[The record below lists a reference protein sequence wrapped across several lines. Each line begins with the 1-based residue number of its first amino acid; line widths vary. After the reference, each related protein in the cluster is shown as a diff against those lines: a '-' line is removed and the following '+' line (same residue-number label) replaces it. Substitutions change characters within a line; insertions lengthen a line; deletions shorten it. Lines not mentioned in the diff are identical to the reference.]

1 MNNWLYPHI
10 VFSYIIQ
17 ILKSCKII
25 FMLFILFTTFVKNP
39 NLLLLCV
46 CCHVWLFATTG
57 AVGHAAPLSIRL
69 PRQEHWSGLLFSP
82 LRDIPNPGIRPMSP
96 ESPVL
101 ACRYFTTEPP
111 AAAAAAESLQSCP
124 TLCDPIGG
132 SPPGSPVLKPTG
144 EAFPVSPSFWWFAGD
159 LWHSLACI
167 YTTPVLRLHVTV
179 FSFWSVCLC
188 PNVPF

>member
-10 VFSYIIQ
+10 VFSYLIQ

-46 CCHVWLFATTG
+46 CCRVWLFATTG
-57 AVGHAAPLSIRL
+57 AVGHAAPLSIWL

-111 AAAAAAESLQSCP
+111 AAAAAAQSLQWCP
-124 TLCDPIGG
+124 TLCDPIDG
-132 SPPGSPVLKPTG
+132 SPPGSPVQGILQARTLQWV
-144 EAFPVSPSFWWFAGD
+144 AISFSNA
-159 LWHSLACI
+159 
-167 YTTPVLRLHVTV
+167 
-179 FSFWSVCLC
+179 
-188 PNVPF
+188 